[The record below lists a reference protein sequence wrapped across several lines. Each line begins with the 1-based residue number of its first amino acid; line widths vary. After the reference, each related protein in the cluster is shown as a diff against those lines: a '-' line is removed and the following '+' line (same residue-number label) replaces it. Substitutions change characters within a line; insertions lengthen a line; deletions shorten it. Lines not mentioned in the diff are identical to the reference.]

1 VQFGRFRGVR
11 AGSGASTLDS
21 VSNSGRV
28 AVPAQAAPRERAL
41 GTRLVTGVLGGA
53 LVVGFVLAGAPWLV
67 VGLAAVAVVG
77 LAEFYRMA
85 ERAGYRPVWEAGM
98 AAGVLFIVGAAY
110 PGAWPPFVVPALLGY
125 TVLVQLRRGRAER
138 SLANAGVTLLGAV
151 YVGYLLGYLMQLR
164 VLPFGPAHAASP
176 LPALLV
182 IGAVW
187 ASDTA
192 AYFVGLA
199 WGRRKLLP
207 MVSPH
212 KSVEGAV
219 AALAAGLLF
228 GAVFAAATALP
239 VALACVVGGVCAL
252 AAVCGDLW
260 ESAIKREVGVKDAGG
275 VLPGHGGILDRF
287 DGLLFAAVAGY
298 AIMLAWPGF

>member
-1 VQFGRFRGVR
+1 M
-11 AGSGASTLDS
+11 
-21 VSNSGRV
+21 SNTGQV
-28 AVPAQAAPRERAL
+28 AVPAPAVPRERAL
-41 GTRLVTGVLGGA
+41 GTRLITGVLGGA
-53 LVVGFVLAGAPWLV
+53 LVVAFVLAGVPWLV
-67 VGLAAVAVVG
+67 VGLSAVAVVG

-85 ERAGYRPVWEAGM
+85 ERAGYRPVWEAGF
-98 AAGVLFIVGAAY
+98 AAGVLFVVGAAY
-110 PGAWPPFVVPALLGY
+110 PAGWQSLVVPALLGY

-138 SLANAGVTLLGAV
+138 GLANAGVTLLGAV
-151 YVGYLLGYLMQLR
+151 YVGYLLSYLVRLR
-164 VLPFGPAHAASP
+164 VLPFGPAHLSSAGP
-176 LPALLV
+176 TLLV

-219 AALAAGLLF
+219 AAVAAGLLF
-228 GAVFAAATALP
+228 GAVFAVVTALP
-239 VALACVVGGVCAL
+239 VVLACVVGAMCAL
-252 AAVCGDLW
+252 AAIFGDLW

-287 DGLLFAAVAGY
+287 DGLLFAAVVGY
-298 AIMLAWPGF
+298 AIMLVWPGF